1 MKGGRKSCL
10 NTPEPPGHVFSRR
23 VLPRQSRRRIL
34 SRAVHD
40 TGVRAINNCLTPPPM
55 AGKGTLSTQV
65 PAGPRALSPRL
76 PTRRLSHSSDRQGA
90 PQARQ
95 RGLLHDG
102 RRVGMRPPGGR
113 WRAQPRSLESVFP
126 ETRSNARL
134 GCAPLAWP
142 PAPLTWD
149 CRVALSP
156 LWHKTGR

>member
-1 MKGGRKSCL
+1 MAENRVRIPQSPLATFSVAGYS
-10 NTPEPPGHVFSRR
+10 PG
-23 VLPRQSRRRIL
+23 
-34 SRAVHD
+34 RAVAESF
-40 TGVRAINNCLTPPPM
+40 RALFMTLESEPLTTAVTPPPM

-90 PQARQ
+90 PQAGQ

-102 RRVGMRPPGGR
+102 RRVGLRPPGGR